1 MDTNPV
7 LIWKIF
13 SNLEIVLSLDVDVS
27 TAELARIFDM
37 HMVLLERITTRN
49 DYADGSLSCMLVNRP
64 KLHFVSIYHR

>member
-37 HMVLLERITTRN
+37 HMVLLERITMRN
-49 DYADGSLSCMLVNRP
+49 DYADGSLSSMLVNRP